1 VFTKTKGKKA
11 VNYYAFHVGDYAA
24 HTRHLS
30 LMEDLCYRRMLDMYY
45 MIEGPLP
52 AAAIVA
58 RKTGMELQIVETIL
72 EEFFEQTESGM
83 WRSKR
88 ADAEIE
94 VYAQKTARAEKAAV
108 ARWGSKASKPSE
120 HSKQNAGA
128 QRPYC
133 ASNAGATDEQS
144 QSNAGATDEQ
154 SQSNADAMQMHCTS
168 NAGALSKHCQ
178 PITNNQSNTPSAS
191 QSPPAGGAAVAAEP
205 VRKARK
211 RRLPADWAPTEAH
224 RGLAQKQGKNLDREL
239 EQFRDHHRAKGSEF
253 FDWDAAL
260 NTWLRRDFTTNTTQK
275 HDQREQRK
283 AREFP
288 EEIHLKSVDLRGIAG
303 EGPDGVGAIEQ
314 RGRVGRDFGAQQIA
328 ETPSVAQNDSRPLL
342 AGGGGAGAVVHPDG
356 IPNGL
361 AWASG
366 RRENAVGHVD
376 CVGGG
381 AIGAA
386 TGLSHGQRIA
396 TRDEL
401 SVL

>member
-11 VNYYAFHVGDYAA
+11 VNHYPHHIGDFDKA
-24 HTRHLS
+24 TRHLS
-30 LMEDLCYRRMLDMYY
+30 RLERSIYRDLIDLYY
-45 MIEGPLP
+45 DTEKPLP
-52 AAAIVA
+52 LDIAMLA
-58 RKTGMELQIVETIL
+58 RRIIAVTKEEITAL
-72 EEFFEQTESGM
+72 EVVLAEFFINTPDGWRNKRCDKEIEEYHSNVEGARRAGVASGLA
-83 WRSKR
+83 RRAKSKR
-88 ADAEIE
+88 EANGRSTGVE
-94 VYAQKTARAEKAAV
+94 EKSNGRSTGV
-108 ARWGSKASKPSE
+108 E
-120 HSKQNAGA
+120 HSLN
-128 QRPYC
+128 
-133 ASNAGATDEQS
+133 
-144 QSNAGATDEQ
+144 
-154 SQSNADAMQMHCTS
+154 
-168 NAGALSKHCQ
+168 Q
-178 PITNNQSNTPSAS
+178 PEPEPIITPSAS

-211 RRLPADWAPTEAH
+211 RRLPGDWAPTEAH
-224 RGLAQKQGKNLDREL
+224 RDLAQKLGKNLDREL
-239 EQFRDHHRAKGSEF
+239 AQFCDHHRAKGSEF

-275 HDQREQRK
+275 HDQREQRR

-288 EEIHLKSVDLRGIAG
+288 EEIHLKSVYLRGIAG
-303 EGPDGVGAIEQ
+303 EGPDGVGALEQ

-342 AGGGGAGAVVHPDG
+342 AGGGGAVAVVHPDG

-366 RRENAVGHVD
+366 RRENAVGSVD

-386 TGLSHGQRIA
+386 TGLSNGQRIA